1 MRIGI
6 FGGTFNPIHEGHVRL
21 ARHYIRELEL
31 DKLLIIPTKY
41 PPHKISKDLAA
52 SKDRLEMCRRAF
64 SETRQVE
71 VSDIE
76 MKRPGRSYTID
87 TIRQLREIYPDDK
100 LFLIV
105 GGDMFRSFHKWYCFE
120 EILRNCA
127 ICTAA
132 RERGEYQDLNRY
144 AIYLRQFTENI
155 IILEMPVLELSST
168 EIRDC
173 IRRGEDCWSLLPH
186 EVYAYI
192 RRNHLYEADPAHEEA
207 VEKYTEAIR
216 SLLKPSRLEHSLN
229 VAKRAMALADLNG
242 EDVKKAEIAGLLH
255 DICKNMP
262 EEEQLHWTKKSAI
275 IFDDPF
281 WAQPQLW
288 HGYAAAEYV
297 KEELGVTDPDILS
310 AIRCH
315 TVGKA
320 DMTTFEKIIFL
331 ADLTSEERDYPDVQ
345 SVRDTVEESL
355 DAGMKVAMEFIM
367 GKLQANQQPIT
378 ADSQACYDCYVLGKR

>member
-41 PPHKISKDLAA
+41 PPHKVSKDLA
-52 SKDRLEMCRRAF
+52 SSGDRLEMCRRAF
-64 SETRQVE
+64 SSSRQVE

-76 MKRPGRSYTID
+76 MKRPGRSYTVD
-87 TIRQLREIYPDDK
+87 TIRQLKELYPDDK

-120 EILRNCA
+120 EILMNCS

-168 EIRDC
+168 EIRE
-173 IRRGEDCWSLLPH
+173 RVRNGEDCWSLLPH

-192 RRNHLYEADPAHEEA
+192 RRNHLYEADPTHDAA
-207 VEKYTEAIR
+207 VERYTEAIH
-216 SLLKPSRLEHSLN
+216 SLLKPSRFEHSLN

-242 EDVKKAEIAGLLH
+242 EDVKKAELAGLLH

-262 EEEQLHWTKKSAI
+262 EEEQLHWTQKSAI
-275 IFDDPF
+275 IFDKPF
-281 WAQPQLW
+281 WEQPQLW
-288 HGYAAAEYV
+288 HGYAAAQYV
-297 KEELGVTDPDILS
+297 QEELGVTDPDILS

-367 GKLQANQQPIT
+367 GKLQKEQKPIT
-378 ADSQACYDCYVLGKR
+378 ADSQACYDCYVK